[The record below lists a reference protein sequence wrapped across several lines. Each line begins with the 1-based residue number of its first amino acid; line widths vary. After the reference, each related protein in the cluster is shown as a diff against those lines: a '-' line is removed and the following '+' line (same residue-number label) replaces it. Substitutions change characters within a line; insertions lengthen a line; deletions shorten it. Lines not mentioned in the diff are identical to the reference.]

1 MLQINKNYALGS
13 DELNVILY
21 KTGVTKE
28 GKTPGKRYDRILGYF
43 STAESALKA
52 LVDMEIRGTGLKDFD
67 TMVSKIQELKEIIDG
82 VNLGKSR
89 KLYGG

>member
-1 MLQINKNYALGS
+1 LLQINKNYALGS

-52 LVDMEIRGTGLKDFD
+52 LVDIEIKGTGLKDFE
-67 TMVSKIQELKEIIDG
+67 TVVNRIQELKELTDG
-82 VNLGKSR
+82 LGVKNLPP
-89 KLYGG
+89 